1 MGDYHEVKNPETL
14 SCGEDYIIT
23 SFFFSKKFQPHIEDY
38 ILR

>member
-14 SCGEDYIIT
+14 SCGEDYIIR
-23 SFFFSKKFQPHIEDY
+23 SFFSKKSQPNIEDY